1 MGTARGNWSD
11 DDAADALDGSEAGA
25 ASSLVEVDAGGDT
38 GSSVDPGIC
47 ELDSGPPQVLDS
59 RTDRAMGAVSTAAV
73 ESFAAA
79 GTTLV
84 SSLLPGYNGYDPLQH
99 WSAEQMQRARWS
111 RVLATV
117 DGDVFAELE
126 TVTRHQ
132 RPVIQRIH
140 VENMR
145 HLGAARSAP
154 AVGPVPRPFVLN
166 HNVRLSLEELLG
178 ETRLDDSASGEAYD
192 IQIQEIVHPPVEG
205 AQSRPRQRFRH
216 GQALFQWVVQIQ
228 PRRMGSLRPGSRHQL
243 NSDASDRSRSPRE
256 DSPSSLR
263 KNTCRKQQ
271 HSRRSTSSRI
281 SGRNIAIVNGS

>member
-1 MGTARGNWSD
+1 MGTARGSWSD
-11 DDAADALDGSEAGA
+11 DDAADALDGGEAGA

-84 SSLLPGYNGYDPLQH
+84 SLLPGYNGYDPLQH
-99 WSAEQMQRARWS
+99 WSAEQTQRARWS

-205 AQSRPRQRFRH
+205 AQSRPRQRFRQ

-228 PRRMGSLRPGSRHQL
+228 PRRMGSARPSSCPQPNPGSPRPSSCPQP
-243 NSDASDRSRSPRE
+243 NPDASDRSRSPRGG
-256 DSPSSLR
+256 SPMFFR
-263 KNTCRKQQ
+263 D
-271 HSRRSTSSRI
+271 
-281 SGRNIAIVNGS
+281 VD